1 MKTFTTFLMIAA
13 LCVAGQA
20 QSQAQTENLGLAS
33 FANDKGPI
41 LIAVDA
47 ALAVRQ
53 LDSPYLMLG
62 LFLAAQKSD
71 QEITVHRDGIT
82 MVYQGREYKMPSVKE
97 LRTNYQAQI
106 RDVDF
111 YRHLGKEGI
120 ESSWMRF
127 YKFPIETQLFPLSLV
142 NSPTAADQG
151 SMYNMTGFA
160 TTIYFKNPGFK
171 KGDSFILKVRDMKH
185 PELASEVEVVLK

>member
-20 QSQAQTENLGLAS
+20 RSQAQTENLGLAS

-53 LDSPYLMLG
+53 LDSPYLMFG
-62 LFLAAQKSD
+62 LFLAAQESD
-71 QEITVHRDGIT
+71 REITVHRDGIT

-97 LRTNYQAQI
+97 LRANYQAQI

-127 YKFPIETQLFPLSLV
+127 YRFPLETQLFPLNMVS
-142 NSPTAADQG
+142 SPTAADQG
-151 SMYNMTGFA
+151 SMYNQTGFA

-171 KGDSFILKVRDMKH
+171 KGDSFILKVRDMKN
-185 PELASEVEVVLK
+185 PELASEVNIVLK